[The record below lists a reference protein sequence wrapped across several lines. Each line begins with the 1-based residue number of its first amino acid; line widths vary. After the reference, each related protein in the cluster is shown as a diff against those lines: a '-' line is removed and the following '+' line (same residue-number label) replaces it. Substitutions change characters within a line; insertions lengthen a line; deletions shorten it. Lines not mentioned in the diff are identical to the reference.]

1 MNAIIIGG
9 GVAGAAAALALHR
22 AGVETAV
29 YEARPTPSDG
39 VGAWLTL
46 AVNGVAVLRE
56 LGVRPLAGIPTPG
69 MQLGLGDGTALTEFP
84 MGEGTMSVRRTELY
98 GALLDAVRE
107 AGIPIHY
114 GRRIV
119 GLDTTDSSATAHF
132 ADGATATGSL
142 LVGADGIG
150 STVRSL
156 LDPRAPKARYLG
168 LLNTGGFA
176 SGIEVPTPPGL
187 MHMMFG
193 RDTFFSWLAS
203 DDGDVWW
210 FANPARRREPDRA
223 ELAGIS
229 GEAWRSTLLDLVRRD
244 DPVATRVLEAS
255 DDLLPAWPMYD
266 FPRVPVWHRGAA
278 VLIGDAAHAASP
290 SSGQGASMA
299 LEDGLALGLLLAEAG
314 AGGGTGMTG
323 TTGPRAGIPAALAR
337 YEALRRPRVERVIA
351 QGKASS
357 SGKAPGA
364 FRPVRDAM
372 LRAYF
377 SKPRATTDTA
387 WLWEYRVA
395 DAVAGARA

>member
-1 MNAIIIGG
+1 MDAIIIGG

-22 AGVETAV
+22 AGIETAV
-29 YEARPTPSDG
+29 HEARPTPSDG

-46 AVNGVAVLRE
+46 AVNGVSVLHD
-56 LGVRPLAGIPTPG
+56 LGVRPLTGIETPR
-69 MQLGLGDGTALTEFP
+69 MRLGLGDGTALTDFP

-98 GALLDAVRE
+98 GALLEAVHA
-107 AGIPIHY
+107 AGIPVHY

-119 GLDTTDSSATAHF
+119 DLDTTDRATTVRF
-132 ADGATATGSL
+132 ADGSTAAAAL
-142 LVGADGIG
+142 VVGADGIG
-150 STVRSL
+150 STVRRL
-156 LDPRAPKARYLG
+156 IDPRSPKARYLG

-176 SGIEVPTPPGL
+176 RDVDVPTEPGT

-203 DDGDVWW
+203 GDGEVWW
-210 FANPARRREPDRA
+210 FANPARRREPDRT

-229 GEAWRSTLLDLVRRD
+229 GEAWRRTLLDLVRRD

-255 DDLLPAWPMYD
+255 EPILPAWPMYD
-266 FPRVPVWHRGAA
+266 FPRVPVWHRGTT

-299 LEDGLALGLLLAEAG
+299 LEDGLALGLLMAEAG
-314 AGGGTGMTG
+314 GSAAGGSSGAS
-323 TTGPRAGIPAALAR
+323 PVPAVLAR

-395 DAVAGARA
+395 ESVARSGRVRPA

>member
-22 AGVETAV
+22 AGIESAV

-56 LGVRPLAGIPTPG
+56 LGVRPLAGIPTSR
-69 MQLGLGDGTALTEFP
+69 MQLGLGDGTALTSFP

-98 GALLDAVRE
+98 GALLDAVRK
-107 AGIPIHY
+107 AGIPIHH

-119 GLDTTDSSATAHF
+119 GLETTDASATARF
-132 ADGATATGSL
+132 ADGTSASGSL

-176 SGIEVPTPPGL
+176 SGVEVPTEPGL

-203 DDGDVWW
+203 GDGDVWW
-210 FANPARRREPDRA
+210 FANPAERREPDRA
-223 ELAGIS
+223 QLAGIS
-229 GEAWRSTLLDLVRRD
+229 GETWRSRLLDLVRRD

-255 DDLLPAWPMYD
+255 DPIHPAWPMYD

-299 LEDGLALGLLLAEAG
+299 LEDGLALGLLLADRG
-314 AGGGTGMTG
+314 PTGS
-323 TTGPRAGIPAALAR
+323 TTGVTAALDR

-364 FRPVRDAM
+364 FRPVRDAF

-377 SKPRATTDTA
+377 GKPRATTDTA
-387 WLWEYRVA
+387 WLWEYRIA
-395 DAVAGARA
+395 DAVNAGRAGA